1 MVRAL
6 DCDSRGHGF
15 GSRYS
20 PLLVFM
26 THILG
31 NYIPENKSLPITL
44 RAIYGIGHTRA
55 IKFCKELGFSPRMK
69 ITDLN
74 EVQLDELVLAIDTFG
89 SLDSELQ
96 RYGYLKIQELI
107 EIQAYRGIRHSKS
120 LPVRDQRT
128 TTNSRTQRRL
138 GSKRLQR

>member
-1 MVRAL
+1 MILEVT
-6 DCDSRGHGF
+6 
-15 GSRYS
+15 GSDPVIRRS
-20 PLLVFM
+20 IFM

-74 EVQLDELVLAIDTFG
+74 EDQLDELILAIDTFG

-120 LPVRDQRT
+120 LPCPW
-128 TTNSRTQRRL
+128 TTNDYKFENPATLSI
-138 GSKRLQR
+138 